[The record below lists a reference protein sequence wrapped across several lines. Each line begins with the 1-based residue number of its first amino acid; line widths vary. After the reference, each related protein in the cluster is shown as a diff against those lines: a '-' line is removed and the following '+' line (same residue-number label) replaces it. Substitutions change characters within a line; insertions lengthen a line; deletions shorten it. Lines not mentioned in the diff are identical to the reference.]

1 MYTLDWIILA
11 IYFLVLLAIG
21 LWASSTRRKDS
32 SLFLAGHSLR
42 WHHIGFSMWGTN
54 VGPSML
60 IASASAGFTTGIV
73 SGNYAWY
80 AFVFIALLAFVFA
93 PRYLGTK
100 VHTLPEFMGM
110 RYGPSTRNI
119 LAWYTIVTIII
130 SWLALTLFAGGILI
144 RQVFAIPMWAS
155 ALTLLAVSA
164 FFTMLGGLK
173 AVAYTNV
180 YQMLLLIFV
189 SATLTIAG
197 LDRVGG
203 VAALAAKVP
212 ADYWVLFKPNDD
224 AAFPWLPIVLG
235 YPVMGVWFWCTDQS
249 MVQPVLA
256 ARDLREGQLGANFTG
271 WLKILDVPLYILPGV
286 ICFALFGDTLT
297 NADEAYLTMVR
308 TLFPTGMVGLV
319 FAVLTACLV
328 STIGSA
334 LNALSTVFT
343 MDIYMKRHRHDASQS
358 HINFVGRLATVCG
371 AALAIV
377 LTVAIDSIKGLNLFN
392 VFQSVLGFIAPPMTA
407 VFLLGVFWR
416 RTTTLAANLALT
428 AGTAFCLAVGV
439 LYLWPPQWLHIQW
452 PHFMMLSFLLC
463 AALMAAMAAAA
474 LFSGAAFAQAGNLR
488 YTIMVNKFENKAN
501 WRGQWDLGDAWGTI
515 LTDQLVQSGKFIVLG
530 EADMRGAAM
539 AEQDLGASGRTAGG
553 KKTPKAGRM
562 SPAQLLVK
570 GAITHVQETKGGGGG
585 FGGLWIEVYVG
596 DKWDVASL
604 LCQFVLYL
612 VQVLCCPDVGGCD
625 AYQFAARLD
634 KSQRLLDGGSGVHGV
649 RVGHRL
655 HHNRAA

>member
-1 MYTLDWIILA
+1 MQTLDWTLLVAYFA
-11 IYFLVLLAIG
+11 ILLAIG
-21 LWASSTRRKDS
+21 LWASTKRKKES
-32 SLFLAGHSLR
+32 SLFLAERSLR

-93 PRYLGTK
+93 PRYLGSK
-100 VHTLPEFMGM
+100 VHTLPEFMGL
-110 RYGPSTRNI
+110 RYGQSTRNI

-144 RQVFAIPMWAS
+144 RQVFDIPMWAS
-155 ALTLLAVSA
+155 ALVLLVISA

-189 SATLTIAG
+189 SAALTIVG
-197 LDRVGG
+197 LDHVGG
-203 VAALAAKVP
+203 VSALVAKVP
-212 ADYWVLFKPNDD
+212 GDYWVLFRPNSDE
-224 AAFPWLPIVLG
+224 AFPWLPIVLG

-256 ARDLREGQLGANFTG
+256 ARSLKEGQLGANFTG
-271 WLKILDVPLYILPGV
+271 WLKILDVPLYILPGI
-286 ICFALFGDTLT
+286 ICFALFPSLE
-297 NADEAYLTMVR
+297 NPDEAYLTMVR

-343 MDIYMKRHRHDASQS
+343 MDIYLKRLAPPSTPTQR
-358 HINFVGRLATVCG
+358 HINFVGRLVTVCG
-371 AALAIV
+371 AAIAIV

-416 RTTTLAANLALT
+416 RTTTRAANLALT
-428 AGTAFCLAVGV
+428 AGTAFCLTVGV
-439 LYLWPPQWLHIQW
+439 LYLWPPQWLTIQW

-463 AALMAAMAAAA
+463 VALIVM
-474 LFSGAAFAQAGNLR
+474 
-488 YTIMVNKFENKAN
+488 MVVVSLLPTAKPS
-501 WRGQWDLGDAWGTI
+501 DT
-515 LTDQLVQSGKFIVLG
+515 
-530 EADMRGAAM
+530 
-539 AEQDLGASGRTAGG
+539 RTATEPSGTVTAVEVLKNG
-553 KKTPKAGRM
+553 H
-562 SPAQLLVK
+562 SPLVI
-570 GAITHVQETKGGGGG
+570 ALWVALAAVMV
-585 FGGLWIEVYVG
+585 GLYV
-596 DKWDVASL
+596 
-604 LCQFVLYL
+604 F
-612 VQVLCCPDVGGCD
+612 
-625 AYQFAARLD
+625 F
-634 KSQRLLDGGSGVHGV
+634 
-649 RVGHRL
+649 
-655 HHNRAA
+655 N